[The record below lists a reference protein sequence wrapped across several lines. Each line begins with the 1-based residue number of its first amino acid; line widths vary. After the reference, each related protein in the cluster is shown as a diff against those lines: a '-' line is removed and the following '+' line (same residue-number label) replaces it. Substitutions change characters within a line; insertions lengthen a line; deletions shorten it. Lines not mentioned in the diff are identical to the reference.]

1 MHPRLF
7 PALLLVLMFLF
18 ISSARLP
25 QSGGSG
31 VALAA
36 PQQSAFTVEGKITE
50 ISAGKFTVNSDQNM
64 IFHVLYDDKT
74 EIKDKDGKALTA
86 QDLKKNLN
94 VRAEG
99 DFTEAGEIKAARITV
114 L

>member
-1 MHPRLF
+1 MRPRFLSALVLVLLF
-7 PALLLVLMFLF
+7 LSALPLLLPRATG
-18 ISSARLP
+18 SAMAMA
-25 QSGGSG
+25 S
-31 VALAA
+31 

-50 ISAGKFTVNSDQNM
+50 VAAGKLTLSSDQNM

-86 QDLKKNLN
+86 QDLKKNVN

-99 DFTEAGEIKAARITV
+99 DFTESGEIKAARITV